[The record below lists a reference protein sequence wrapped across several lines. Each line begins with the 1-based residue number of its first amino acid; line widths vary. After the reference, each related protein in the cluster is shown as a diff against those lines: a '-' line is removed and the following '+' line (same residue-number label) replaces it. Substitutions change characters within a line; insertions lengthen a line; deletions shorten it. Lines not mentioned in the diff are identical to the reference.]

1 MSEYWVSHKKY
12 FCKYCNIYIADD
24 APSRR
29 QHESGLRHKGNVERF
44 VRGLYKAGEKRKQDL
59 EEEKREMARV
69 EKAAQ
74 AAYAQDVGAGLVKP
88 GSSSTA
94 VGPST
99 TSAGPKTAAPKP
111 SDPYA
116 NYTTAEFLGF
126 TDPDEER
133 RKAEAARRQ
142 QEGVAGEWEVVD
154 VVSPSAASEQQ
165 EGESDITH
173 DAAPSTSAAPRAGE
187 KRPAEQFPD
196 EEDTR
201 GWKLRRKVANVG
213 LGELYDPGAL
223 PIKLKVKKEEPE
235 GDEKI
240 KATTC
245 SSGAIGSSGGLS
257 SLGGTE
263 KPKWSARGWNKP
275 GTSSRSTVTPEPTG
289 PATPGDHQNMGVS
302 DHSVKAEELSLPD
315 SLRNEPVK
323 TLIENPPPTTV
334 KAEEVPLSV
343 KSEIAEPDM
352 PQPATSGGSLFKKRK
367 VPVAGGSRGGRRL

>member
-94 VGPST
+94 AGPST
-99 TSAGPKTAAPKP
+99 SSGPKTAAPKP

-126 TDPDEER
+126 KDPDEER
-133 RKAEAARRQ
+133 RKAEAARRL

-154 VVSPSAASEQQ
+154 VVPQPASSEQQ
-165 EGESDITH
+165 QDGSDIKP
-173 DAAPSTSAAPRAGE
+173 DATSTAPRVGE
-187 KRPAEQFPD
+187 KRSAEQPPD
-196 EEDTR
+196 EEDAR
-201 GWKLRRKVANVG
+201 GWKLRRKVASVG
-213 LGELYDPGAL
+213 LGELYDPGAI
-223 PIKLKVKKEEPE
+223 PIKLKAKKEEPE
-235 GDEKI
+235 GNERSKD
-240 KATTC
+240 TTS
-245 SSGAIGSSGGLS
+245 SSGVVGPSGGLPLLS
-257 SLGGTE
+257 GTE

-275 GTSSRSTVTPEPTG
+275 GTSSRSTVTPEPSTG
-289 PATPGDHQNMGVS
+289 SATEGDHHILEGSSHGV
-302 DHSVKAEELSLPD
+302 KTEEPVLPD
-315 SLRNEPVK
+315 GLFNEPVK
-323 TLIENPPPTTV
+323 TFSEDPPCATV
-334 KAEEVPLSV
+334 KTEELQPSV
-343 KSEIAEPDM
+343 KSELTETDD
-352 PQPATSGGSLFKKRK
+352 PQPPTSAGSLFKKRK
-367 VPVAGGSRGGRRL
+367 VPVAGGNRGGRRL